1 MLGGGT
7 IIMMG
12 FFALFQML
20 AGGPAQATPDSVA
33 VLKAARRAQATFQAT
48 WSRNLPERPGGRGDI
63 CGQRIGRICYWY
75 EGDDDKDSAPPEP
88 ARIRAAR
95 GRLLAAL
102 DDAGTTLPGDEW
114 IVGQRV
120 RYLLEDSQPASAALV
135 TTQCRAAL
143 WWCETLAGFVRHVA
157 GDFAAADSTFSAALA
172 DMPADER
179 CRWSELSPLL
189 EGELAGRYRRLD
201 CDARAAFESRWWWL
215 AQPLYSR
222 AGNDRRT
229 EHLARLVMVRIQE
242 GRRTPF
248 GYWADDLRDVLL
260 RYGWPTW
267 WTRDPPTSPLLIES
281 EPRITGHDPS
291 PAFRFTPGTHA
302 LDDPVAAKPEDWSLD
317 APGARERYAPP
328 YAAAFTGLEHQ
339 EAVFRRG
346 DSCLVVAAPEL
357 AGDTLFAGRAVSV
370 ALTLAADEHVLVT
383 ARDSG
388 VADAPRAVAAAAPCR
403 PYLLSLEAVAP
414 RERHVARAR
423 YGVTLKPRTLAH
435 PAISDLLLFDPPDSL
450 PATLDAVRP
459 RAYGSARV
467 SADRK
472 LGVFW
477 EVYGV
482 DPAGGPIAVSLRL
495 ARQGTGLLRRIL
507 GIAGRHHDVRLDW
520 QDVTQD
526 SSVAPRALAV
536 DLAGLAPGRYVIELG
551 VTPPG
556 GRTLTARREIRIER
570 P

>member
-1 MLGGGT
+1 MAFL
-7 IIMMG
+7 
-12 FFALFQML
+12 ALLQIL
-20 AGGPAQATPDSVA
+20 ASGSAQATPDSGA
-33 VLKAARRAQATFQAT
+33 VLRSARRAQAAFETT
-48 WSRNLPERPGGRGDI
+48 RTGSLPERPGGWSGI

-75 EGDDDKDSAPPEP
+75 EAGDDNDSAPPEP
-88 ARIRAAR
+88 ARIREAR
-95 GRLLAAL
+95 GRLLRAL
-102 DDAGTTLPGDEW
+102 EDAGAALPGDEW

-120 RYLLEDSQPASAALV
+120 RYLLEDSQPSSAALV
-135 TTQCRAAL
+135 ATQCRAAL
-143 WWCETLAGFVRHVA
+143 WWCEALASLVRHVA
-157 GDFAAADSTFSAALA
+157 GDFAAADSTFTAALA

-179 CRWSELSPLL
+179 CRWSDLSPLL
-189 EGELAGRYRRLD
+189 EGELAERYRRLD
-201 CDARAAFESRWWWL
+201 CDARAGFEARWWWL

-229 EHLARLVMVRIQE
+229 EHFARMVMVRIQE

-267 WTRDPPTSPLLIES
+267 WTRDPPTSPLIES

-291 PAFRFTPGTHA
+291 PAFHFTPGPRA
-302 LDDPVAAKPEDWSLD
+302 LDDPTGAKLEDWSLD
-317 APGARERYAPP
+317 SPAARERYAPP
-328 YAAAFTGLEHQ
+328 YAAALSNLEHQ
-339 EAVFRRG
+339 EAVFRRA
-346 DSCLVVAAPEL
+346 DSCLVVAAPDL
-357 AGDTLFAGRAVSV
+357 AQDTLFAGRAVGV
-370 ALTLAADEHVLVT
+370 ALTLAADEHTIVT
-383 ARDSG
+383 ARDS
-388 VADAPRAVAAAAPCR
+388 ARAAAPRAVVAAAPCR

-450 PATLDAVRP
+450 PATLDAVLP
-459 RAYGSARV
+459 RAYGSTRV
-467 SADRK
+467 PADRK

-482 DPAGGPIAVSLRL
+482 DPANGPIAVSLTL
-495 ARQGTGLLRRIL
+495 ARQGTGFLRRIL
-507 GIAGRHHDVRLDW
+507 GLAGRRHDVRLEW

-526 SSVAPRALAV
+526 SSVAPRALAI
-536 DLAGLAPGRYVIELG
+536 DLTGLAPGRYLIGVD

-556 GRTLTARREIRIER
+556 GRTLMARREIRIER

>member
-1 MLGGGT
+1 MSFL
-7 IIMMG
+7 
-12 FFALFQML
+12 ALLQML

-33 VLKAARRAQATFQAT
+33 VLKAARRAQAAFQTT
-48 WSRNLPERPGGRGDI
+48 WTRNLPERPGGWSGI

-75 EGDDDKDSAPPEP
+75 EDGEDKDSAPPEP
-88 ARIRAAR
+88 ARIREAR
-95 GRLLAAL
+95 ARLLAAL
-102 DDAGTTLPGDEW
+102 ETAAATIPGDEW

-120 RYLLEDSQPASAALV
+120 RYLLEDSQPGSAALV
-135 TTQCRAAL
+135 ATQCRAAV
-143 WWCETLAGFVRHVA
+143 WWCETLAGFVRHVT
-157 GDFAAADSTFSAALA
+157 GDFAGADSAFTAALA

-179 CRWSELSPLL
+179 CSWGDLSPLL
-189 EGELAGRYRRLD
+189 DGELAERYRRLD
-201 CDARAAFESRWWWL
+201 CDARATFETRWWWL
-215 AQPLYSR
+215 AQPLYSLG
-222 AGNDRRT
+222 GNDRRS
-229 EHLARLVMVRIQE
+229 EHFARVVMVRIQE

-248 GYWADDLRDVLL
+248 GYWADDLRDLLL

-267 WTRDPPTSPLLIES
+267 WTREPPTSPLIES
-281 EPRITGHDPS
+281 DPRVTGHDPS
-291 PAFRFTPGTHA
+291 PAFHFTPQARA
-302 LDDPVAAKPEDWSLD
+302 LDDPLGAKPGDWSLA
-317 APGARERYAPP
+317 APGARERYAPS
-328 YAAAFTGLEHQ
+328 YAATFTTVEHQ
-339 EAVFRRG
+339 EALFRRG
-346 DSCLVVAAPEL
+346 DSCVVVAVPDL
-357 AGDTLFAGRAVSV
+357 WGDTLFARRSV
-370 ALTLAADEHVLVT
+370 RLALTLGADEQTLVT
-383 ARDSG
+383 TRDSA
-388 VADAPRAVAAAAPCR
+388 VADAPRALVAAAPCR

-423 YGVTLKPRTLAH
+423 YGVTLRPRTLAH

-450 PATLDAVRP
+450 PGTLHAVLP

-467 SADRK
+467 PAGRK

-482 DPAGGPIAVSLRL
+482 DPASGPIAVSLTL

-507 GIAGRHHDVRLDW
+507 GIAGRHHNVRLDW

-536 DLAGLAPGRYVIELG
+536 DLSGLAPGRYVIELG

-556 GRTLTARREIRIER
+556 GRTLMARREIRIER